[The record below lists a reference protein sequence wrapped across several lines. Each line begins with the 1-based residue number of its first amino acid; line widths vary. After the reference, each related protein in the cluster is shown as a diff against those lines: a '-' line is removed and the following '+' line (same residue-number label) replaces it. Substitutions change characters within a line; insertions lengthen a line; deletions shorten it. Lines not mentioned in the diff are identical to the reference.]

1 MELRSL
7 NTALCTAAVFVSV
20 LPGFA
25 QDRKNDRDRPQQRQ
39 SSYAYYDSK
48 HRDWHPW
55 NEQEQQS
62 YQRYAKEH
70 HSANSNFASDSERE
84 QQEYWNWRHKHPDSR

>member
-1 MELRSL
+1 MSKSL
-7 NTALCTAAVFVSV
+7 KAALCSAACIATL
-20 LPGFA
+20 LPVFA
-25 QDRKNDRDRPQQRQ
+25 QDRKGDNDRAQQHR

-55 NEQEQQS
+55 NHEEEES

-70 HSANSNFASDSERE
+70 HSENSDFAGLSER
-84 QQEYWNWRHKHPDSR
+84 QQQQYWKWRHKHPDSH